1 MKKIYKILPLL
12 FLIVFSN
19 LNISSY
25 SNEMYCWEET
35 KYQGDFSKNNKWATN
50 AKATD
55 SYLYDTLKDKA
66 TIIPVG
72 IVSYKNFRK
81 SGDCSYGYNGMFTN
95 VYYTNYLDYSLG
107 GNGSGTYYADAT
119 FLKFCAVF
127 NSSGSSSGG
136 SSGGSSGAATASVN
150 YIIKAK

>member
-25 SNEMYCWEET
+25 SSEMYCWEET
-35 KYQGDFSKNNKWATN
+35 KYQGDFSKNNKLATN

-72 IVSYKNFRK
+72 VVSYKNTTK
-81 SGDCSYGYNGMFTN
+81 TDGNSGYAYGFNEIYTRVYHYQGYINGN
-95 VYYTNYLDYSLG
+95 WGDH
-107 GNGSGTYYADAT
+107 YADAT

-136 SSGGSSGAATASVN
+136 SSGAATASVN

>member
-25 SNEMYCWEET
+25 SSEMYCWEET
-35 KYQGDFSKNNKWATN
+35 KYQGDFSKNNKMATN

-72 IVSYKNFRK
+72 VVSYKNNTE
-81 SGDCSYGYNGMFTN
+81 SYATGSSAYGYGFNEIYTKI
-95 VYYTNYLDYSLG
+95 YHIDSCPQTNYK
-107 GNGSGTYYADAT
+107 TIQADAT

-136 SSGGSSGAATASVN
+136 SSGAATASVN

>member
-25 SNEMYCWEET
+25 SSEMYCWEET

-55 SYLYDTLKDKA
+55 SY
-66 TIIPVG
+66 
-72 IVSYKNFRK
+72 
-81 SGDCSYGYNGMFTN
+81 
-95 VYYTNYLDYSLG
+95 
-107 GNGSGTYYADAT
+107 
-119 FLKFCAVF
+119 
-127 NSSGSSSGG
+127 
-136 SSGGSSGAATASVN
+136 
-150 YIIKAK
+150 

>member
-25 SNEMYCWEET
+25 SSEMYCWEET
-35 KYQGDFSKNNKWATN
+35 RHGDFIKNNKNATN

-72 IVSYKNFRK
+72 VVSYKNIGAAN
-81 SGDCSYGYNGMFTN
+81 SDYGYGYNQISTR
-95 VYYTNYLDYSLG
+95 VYYTNYLEYNYG
-107 GNGSGTYYADAT
+107 GQNSGNYYADAT

>member
-12 FLIVFSN
+12 FLTIFSN
-19 LNISSY
+19 LNISSF
-25 SNEMYCWEET
+25 SSEMYCWEET
-35 KYQGDFSKNNKWATN
+35 RHGDFNKNNKNATN

-72 IVSYKNFRK
+72 VVSYRN
-81 SGDCSYGYNGMFTN
+81 YGREYGFNEIYTN
-95 VYYTNYLDYSLG
+95 VPIFVDYYYYRDY
-107 GNGSGTYYADAT
+107 NQYFADAT
-119 FLKFCAVF
+119 FLKFCAIF
-127 NSSGSSSGG
+127 N